1 MARPLRHIFRLS
13 FLIGVD
19 TMNKSQS
26 VRVLIATQNAGKVRE
41 FRRLLAQVPAMFVG
55 LEDLPRIAA
64 PEEDGSTF
72 LANAIIKANY
82 YSRHFGEIALADD
95 SGLVVDALDGAPGVH
110 SARYGGDGIS
120 DMDRLY
126 LLLKNLEGVPERNRT
141 ARFECAIV
149 VANPDSEGV
158 LQATGI
164 VEGRIIFEP
173 RGCNG
178 FGYDPVFVPD
188 GKTRTT
194 GEMSADEKDSLS
206 HRARAIDAIAPALN
220 DLLCDQ

>member
-1 MARPLRHIFRLS
+1 MIE
-13 FLIGVD
+13 
-19 TMNKSQS
+19 SQP

-55 LEDLPRIAA
+55 LEELPRITA

-72 LANAIIKANY
+72 LANAITKARY
-82 YSRHFGEIALADD
+82 YSQHFGEIALADD

-110 SARYGGDGIS
+110 SARYGGDGLS
-120 DMDRLY
+120 DMDRLH
-126 LLLKNLEGVPERNRT
+126 LLLNNLEGVPKEHRT
-141 ARFECAIV
+141 ARFECAIA
-149 VANPDSEGV
+149 VANPQCQGEFMH
-158 LQATGI
+158 ATGT

-178 FGYDPVFVPD
+178 FGYDPIFVPT

-194 GEMSADEKDSLS
+194 AEMSADEKDSLS
-206 HRARAIDAIAPALN
+206 HRARAIEAIVPTLSGLIR
-220 DLLCDQ
+220 DR

>member
-126 LLLKNLEGVPERNRT
+126 LLLKKLEGVPERNRT

-149 VANPDSEGV
+149 VANPGGDFMH
-158 LQATGI
+158 ATGT

-173 RGCNG
+173 RGQNG
-178 FGYDPVFVPD
+178 FGYDPIFVPE
-188 GKTRTT
+188 GQTRTT